1 MRAAAAE
8 AQAGVDAQIARDEQ
22 AQTVIH
28 ELEESYDAALDTA
41 AGALQADK
49 LPTGDELGA
58 AFQRFLA
65 DRSRRPGPDDP
76 PRS

>member
-1 MRAAAAE
+1 M
-8 AQAGVDAQIARDEQ
+8 
-22 AQTVIH
+22 IH

-41 AGALQADK
+41 GGALQADK